1 MGAIFAVFRQL
12 SGSLWRCARQC
23 VAALSG
29 IPLENRGVLVRSALS
44 CFFIFGSS
52 TGASKAAAQGI
63 CQRISWKITALS
75 SSYYWPFGIRD
86 DIIEWKM
93 TSGASS
99 FPPAA
104 AWRTSTPCGTVG
116 ITTIPRRVSTIYKAG
131 IMILWFPGLSTR
143 TALPPQAMACLAI
156 ICLPTAGTIR
166 SVIATRLDISRLW
179 MIFLYCLVLP

>member
-1 MGAIFAVFRQL
+1 MFRQL
-12 SGSLWRCARQC
+12 SGSLWRCAGEC
-23 VAALSG
+23 VALSG

-93 TSGASS
+93 TPEASS
-99 FPPAA
+99 FSPVE
-104 AWRTSTPCGTVG
+104 AWQRSTSAFFRFINALSIVG
-116 ITTIPRRVSTIYKAG
+116 ILDDVAF
-131 IMILWFPGLSTR
+131 FPQSM
-143 TALPPQAMACLAI
+143 PPLI
-156 ICLPTAGTIR
+156 K
-166 SVIATRLDISRLW
+166 V
-179 MIFLYCLVLP
+179 YH